1 MTYYMQVIQTVI
13 IRCTVSEILAEIDQ
27 KGPNWNFLTL
37 KITFKAIPYL
47 SYVRKGLVSQQR
59 SYTMQYIWAALR

>member
-27 KGPNWNFLTL
+27 KGPNLPL
-37 KITFKAIPYL
+37 KRFHTFHMLGKDWFHNKEA
-47 SYVRKGLVSQQR
+47 
-59 SYTMQYIWAALR
+59 T